1 MIEKI
6 LKTLSDNFDKYVPIG
21 IVILAFFIAA
31 IV

>member
-6 LKTLSDNFDKYVPIG
+6 LKTLSDNFDRDVPIG